1 PSPNGSFTLTWDGQ
15 TTSPISLNSTT
26 LTQAA
31 DIQSALRAL
40 TNIGSSNVNVS
51 WDSTSATVAPR
62 FVVAFAGS
70 LAETD
75 VPLIT
80 ASGSS
85 LQYATATPRL
95 VTSGRAPLGESQVVT
110 LTKPTTD
117 GSFTLAITH
126 NSTTYT
132 TAAIAFDATATDVQS
147 AINAAILPITG
158 ATAEVTY
165 FNGTEIHI
173 TFAG

>member
-40 TNIGSSNVNVS
+40 TNIGSSNVSVAY
-51 WDSTSATVAPR
+51 DSTSATVAPR
-62 FVVAFAGS
+62 FLVTFAGS
-70 LAETD
+70 LADTD

-95 VTSGRAPLGESQVVT
+95 VTAGRSPRGESQIVT

-117 GSFTLAITH
+117 GSFTLSLTH